1 MPALCQESKI
11 ILPGELILN
20 KKKPA
25 ATYFL
30 RSLRSLPTFCSASL
44 RKSRGGL
51 SSQDTPQHKTAHK
64 REKKCLFL
72 RTGIQFKKKK
82 AGSFLLSSVAAGDL
96 TWFCFT
102 SFRKTSRSAP
112 ASQGNAGRCRLQTR
126 ERKCLLPEICIE
138 LKEKAGSFLLSRWR
152 AVSST

>member
-1 MPALCQESKI
+1 MPALCQEKKI

-51 SSQDTPQHKTAHK
+51 SSQDTPKYKTAHK

-82 AGSFLLSSVAAGDL
+82 PAASYFHRSPSATLPRFASLRFAKLAAVPRRVRGTPDGADCKRGKNACYQKYALS
-96 TWFCFT
+96 
-102 SFRKTSRSAP
+102 
-112 ASQGNAGRCRLQTR
+112 
-126 ERKCLLPEICIE
+126 
-138 LKEKAGSFLLSRWR
+138 
-152 AVSST
+152 